1 MKKKRLILLGCTGS
15 IGTTALNVC
24 RELKDRIEIVGLSTH
39 TKVDKLIALGQ
50 KWRVTNLAFS
60 GDSRPKVGIPH
71 NGLQGLK
78 SMIEETAA
86 DIVLNGI
93 AGTAGFLPS
102 LWALKTGK
110 NLALANKETIIMGGE
125 LVKKLARKKGRL
137 ILPVDSEHSALHHLL
152 RGDLKKYTEE
162 LVLTASG
169 GPFRLTSKRE
179 LARVSLKEALNHPTW
194 NMGPKITIDSATLA
208 NKGLEIMEAHFL
220 FDMAPEKIKVI
231 IHPQSHV
238 HSLIRTVDGVL
249 YAQISEPSMIHPIQ
263 NALTFPQI
271 TPSKL
276 KPLDLAGT
284 ELTFHPVDQEKF
296 PLIPLAYQALKAGGA
311 FPLAYNAAN
320 EVAVEAFLREEISYL
335 TIPRIVENVLQKDWS
350 APLTDFDQ
358 IIELDM
364 DARKQASWLLPN
376 REVV

>member
-1 MKKKRLILLGCTGS
+1 M
-15 IGTTALNVC
+15 
-24 RELKDRIEIVGLSTH
+24 GLSTH

-110 NLALANKETIIMGGE
+110 NQALANKETIIMGGE

-169 GPFRLTSKRE
+169 GAFQADLQKGTRPGQPKR
-179 LARVSLKEALNHPTW
+179 
-194 NMGPKITIDSATLA
+194 GP
-208 NKGLEIMEAHFL
+208 
-220 FDMAPEKIKVI
+220 
-231 IHPQSHV
+231 
-238 HSLIRTVDGVL
+238 
-249 YAQISEPSMIHPIQ
+249 EPSY
-263 NALTFPQI
+263 LEY
-271 TPSKL
+271 
-276 KPLDLAGT
+276 GT
-284 ELTFHPVDQEKF
+284 EDNH
-296 PLIPLAYQALKAGGA
+296 
-311 FPLAYNAAN
+311 
-320 EVAVEAFLREEISYL
+320 
-335 TIPRIVENVLQKDWS
+335 
-350 APLTDFDQ
+350 
-358 IIELDM
+358 
-364 DARKQASWLLPN
+364 
-376 REVV
+376 